1 MLQIS
6 KINKSFGGLKVLN
19 NLSFKIEK
27 GSISGLIGP
36 NGAGKTTLFNVING
50 SLKPDS
56 GSVQLNNYELIG
68 LQPHELFEIGV
79 LRTFQIPHEFFSLT
93 VLDNLLVVPP
103 NKIGETFFGQW
114 FFEKKIKQIEEI
126 NVKKAQDILDILGLS
141 HLEKEYAGNLSG
153 GQKKLLEL
161 GRVMMVEPE
170 IILLDE
176 VGAGVNKTLLK
187 KISNIIKKLNK
198 EKKYTF
204 IMIEHDLD
212 FISKLC
218 DTIIVMAEG
227 QFLTQGKFQQIK
239 SNQKVIDVSVS
250 YTHLTLPTS
259 VTV

>member
-50 SLKPDS
+50 SIKPDS
-56 GSVQLNNYELIG
+56 GSVLLNNYELIG

-114 FFEKKIKQIEEI
+114 FFEKKIKKIEEI
-126 NVKKAQDILDILGLS
+126 NVKKAKDILDILGLS

-227 QFLTQGKFQQIK
+227 QFLTQGNIQQIK
-239 SNQKVIDVSVS
+239 SNQKVIDIYLGKS
-250 YTHLTLPTS
+250 
-259 VTV
+259 

>member
-19 NLSFKIEK
+19 NLSLKIEK
-27 GSISGLIGP
+27 GSITGLIGP

-50 SLKPDS
+50 SIKPDS

-103 NKIGETFFGQW
+103 NKIGEMFFGQW
-114 FFEKKIKQIEEI
+114 FFEKKIKKIEEI
-126 NVKKAQDILDILGLS
+126 NVKKAQDILNILGLS

-227 QFLTQGKFQQIK
+227 QFLTQGNIQQIK
-239 SNQKVIDVSVS
+239 SNQKVIDIYLGKS
-250 YTHLTLPTS
+250 
-259 VTV
+259 

>member
-19 NLSFKIEK
+19 NLSLKIEK

-50 SLKPDS
+50 SIKPDS

-79 LRTFQIPHEFFSLT
+79 LRTF
-93 VLDNLLVVPP
+93 
-103 NKIGETFFGQW
+103 FGQW
-114 FFEKKIKQIEEI
+114 FFEKKIKKIEEI
-126 NVKKAQDILDILGLS
+126 NVKKAKDILDILGLS

-176 VGAGVNKTLLK
+176 VGAGVNKTLVK

-227 QFLTQGKFQQIK
+227 QFLTQGNIQQIK
-239 SNQKVIDVSVS
+239 SNQKVIDIYLGKS
-250 YTHLTLPTS
+250 
-259 VTV
+259 

>member
-1 MLQIS
+1 MGSLFIFMLQIS

-19 NLSFKIEK
+19 NLSLKIEK

-36 NGAGKTTLFNVING
+36 NGAGKTTLFNVTNG
-50 SLKPDS
+50 SIKPDS
-56 GSVQLNNYELIG
+56 GSVQLNNYELID

-114 FFEKKIKQIEEI
+114 FFEKKIKKIEEI
-126 NVKKAQDILDILGLS
+126 NVKKAKDILDILGLS

-227 QFLTQGKFQQIK
+227 QFLTQGNIQQIK
-239 SNQKVIDVSVS
+239 SNQKVIDIYLGKS
-250 YTHLTLPTS
+250 
-259 VTV
+259 

>member
-19 NLSFKIEK
+19 NLSFKIKK

-36 NGAGKTTLFNVING
+36 NGAGKTTHFNVING
-50 SLKPDS
+50 SIKPDS

-68 LQPHELFEIGV
+68 LKPHELFEIGV

-103 NKIGETFFGQW
+103 NKIGESFFGQW
-114 FFEKKIKQIEEI
+114 FFEKKIKKIEEI
-126 NVKKAQDILDILGLS
+126 NVKKAKDILDVLGLS

-187 KISNIIKKLNK
+187 KISKIIKKLNN

-227 QFLTQGKFQQIK
+227 QFLTQGNIQQIK
-239 SNQKVIDVSVS
+239 SNQKVIDIYLGKS
-250 YTHLTLPTS
+250 
-259 VTV
+259 

>member
-6 KINKSFGGLKVLN
+6 NINKSFGGLKVLN
-19 NLSFKIEK
+19 NLSFKIKK

-36 NGAGKTTLFNVING
+36 NGAGKTTLFYVIKG
-50 SLKPDS
+50 SIKPDS

-68 LQPHELFEIGV
+68 LQPHELFKIVV

-114 FFEKKIKQIEEI
+114 FFEKKIKKIEEI
-126 NVKKAQDILDILGLS
+126 NVNKAKDILDILGLS

-227 QFLTQGKFQQIK
+227 QFLTQGNIQQIK
-239 SNQKVIDVSVS
+239 SNQKVIDIYLGKS
-250 YTHLTLPTS
+250 
-259 VTV
+259 

>member
-19 NLSFKIEK
+19 NLSLKIEK

-50 SLKPDS
+50 SIKPDS
-56 GSVQLNNYELIG
+56 GSVQLNNNELIG
-68 LQPHELFEIGV
+68 LRPHELFEIGV

-114 FFEKKIKQIEEI
+114 FFEKKIKKIEEI
-126 NVKKAQDILDILGLS
+126 NIKKAKDILDILGLS

-153 GQKKLLEL
+153 GQTKLLEL
-161 GRVMMVEPE
+161 GRVMMVEPK

-227 QFLTQGKFQQIK
+227 QFLTQGNIQQIK
-239 SNQKVIDVSVS
+239 SNQKVIDIYLGKS
-250 YTHLTLPTS
+250 
-259 VTV
+259 

>member
-50 SLKPDS
+50 SIKPDS

-114 FFEKKIKQIEEI
+114 FFEKKIKKIEEI

-227 QFLTQGKFQQIK
+227 QFLTQGNIQQIK
-239 SNQKVIDVSVS
+239 SNQKVIDIYIGKS
-250 YTHLTLPTS
+250 
-259 VTV
+259 

>member
-19 NLSFKIEK
+19 NLSLKIEK

-50 SLKPDS
+50 SIKPDS
-56 GSVQLNNYELIG
+56 GSIQLNNYELIG

-114 FFEKKIKQIEEI
+114 FFEKKIKKIEEI

-141 HLEKEYAGNLSG
+141 HLKKEYAGNLSG

-227 QFLTQGKFQQIK
+227 QFLTQGNIQQIK
-239 SNQKVIDVSVS
+239 SNQKVIDIYLGKS
-250 YTHLTLPTS
+250 
-259 VTV
+259 

>member
-19 NLSFKIEK
+19 NLSLKIEK

-50 SLKPDS
+50 SIKPDS

-93 VLDNLLVVPP
+93 VSDNLLVVPP

-114 FFEKKIKQIEEI
+114 FFEKKIKKIEEI
-126 NVKKAQDILDILGLS
+126 NVKKAKDILDILGLS

-227 QFLTQGKFQQIK
+227 QFLTQGNIQQIK
-239 SNQKVIDVSVS
+239 SNQKVIDIYLGKS
-250 YTHLTLPTS
+250 
-259 VTV
+259 

>member
-56 GSVQLNNYELIG
+56 GSIQLNNYELIG

-103 NKIGETFFGQW
+103 NKIGEMFFGQW
-114 FFEKKIKQIEEI
+114 FFEKKIKKIEEI

-198 EKKYTF
+198 ENKYTF

-227 QFLTQGKFQQIK
+227 QFLTQGNIQQIK
-239 SNQKVIDVSVS
+239 SNQKVIDIYLGKS
-250 YTHLTLPTS
+250 
-259 VTV
+259 

>member
-1 MLQIS
+1 MNKTILKTHNLTKNFGALRASDKIS
-6 KINKSFGGLKVLN
+6 IDLRVGE
-19 NLSFKIEK
+19 IH
-27 GSISGLIGP
+27 GLIGP

-50 SLKPDS
+50 SIKPDS
-56 GSVQLNNYELIG
+56 GSVQLNNSELIG

-103 NKIGETFFGQW
+103 NKVGETFFGQW
-114 FFEKKIKQIEEI
+114 FFEKKIKKIEEI
-126 NVKKAQDILDILGLS
+126 NVKKAKDILDILGLS

-227 QFLTQGKFQQIK
+227 QFLTQGNIQQIK
-239 SNQKVIDVSVS
+239 SNQKVIDIYLGKS
-250 YTHLTLPTS
+250 
-259 VTV
+259 

>member
-6 KINKSFGGLKVLN
+6 KINKRFGGLKVLN

-50 SLKPDS
+50 SIKPDS

-114 FFEKKIKQIEEI
+114 FFEKKIKKIEEI
-126 NVKKAQDILDILGLS
+126 NVKKAKDILDILGLS

-161 GRVMMVEPE
+161 GRVMMVDPE

-227 QFLTQGKFQQIK
+227 QFLTQGNIQQIK
-239 SNQKVIDVSVS
+239 SNQKVIDIYLGKS
-250 YTHLTLPTS
+250 
-259 VTV
+259 

>member
-50 SLKPDS
+50 SIKPDS

-114 FFEKKIKQIEEI
+114 FFEKKIKKIEEI
-126 NVKKAQDILDILGLS
+126 NVKKAKDILDILGLS

-187 KISNIIKKLNK
+187 KISKIIKKLNN

-227 QFLTQGKFQQIK
+227 QFLTQGNIQQIK
-239 SNQKVIDVSVS
+239 SNQKVIDIYLGKS
-250 YTHLTLPTS
+250 
-259 VTV
+259 

>member
-6 KINKSFGGLKVLN
+6 NINKSFGGLKVLN
-19 NLSFKIEK
+19 NLSFKIKK

-50 SLKPDS
+50 SIKPDS

-103 NKIGETFFGQW
+103 NKIGEMFFGQW
-114 FFEKKIKQIEEI
+114 FFEKKIKKIEEI
-126 NVKKAQDILDILGLS
+126 NVKKAKDILDILGLS

-227 QFLTQGKFQQIK
+227 QFLTQGNIQQIK
-239 SNQKVIDVSVS
+239 SNQKVIDIYLGKS
-250 YTHLTLPTS
+250 
-259 VTV
+259 

>member
-6 KINKSFGGLKVLN
+6 NINKSFGGLKVLN
-19 NLSFKIEK
+19 NLSFKIKK

-50 SLKPDS
+50 SIKPDS
-56 GSVQLNNYELIG
+56 GSVLLNNYELIG

-114 FFEKKIKQIEEI
+114 FFEKKIKKIEEI
-126 NVKKAQDILDILGLS
+126 NVKKAKDILDILGLS

-227 QFLTQGKFQQIK
+227 QFLTQGNIQQIK
-239 SNQKVIDVSVS
+239 SNQKVIDIYLGKS
-250 YTHLTLPTS
+250 
-259 VTV
+259 

>member
-19 NLSFKIEK
+19 NLSLKIEK

-50 SLKPDS
+50 SIKPDS

-103 NKIGETFFGQW
+103 NKIGEMFFGQW
-114 FFEKKIKQIEEI
+114 FFEKKIKKIEEI
-126 NVKKAQDILDILGLS
+126 NVKKAKDILDILGLS

-227 QFLTQGKFQQIK
+227 QFLTQGNIQQIK
-239 SNQKVIDVSVS
+239 SNQKVIDIYLGKS
-250 YTHLTLPTS
+250 
-259 VTV
+259 

>member
-6 KINKSFGGLKVLN
+6 KINKSFGGLKVLD

-36 NGAGKTTLFNVING
+36 NGAGKTTLFNIING
-50 SLKPDS
+50 SIKPDS

-114 FFEKKIKQIEEI
+114 FFEKKIKKIEEI
-126 NVKKAQDILDILGLS
+126 NVKKAKDILDILGLS

-227 QFLTQGKFQQIK
+227 QFLTQGNIQQIK
-239 SNQKVIDVSVS
+239 SNQKVIDIYLGKS
-250 YTHLTLPTS
+250 
-259 VTV
+259 

>member
-50 SLKPDS
+50 SIKPDS

-114 FFEKKIKQIEEI
+114 FFEKKIKKIEEI
-126 NVKKAQDILDILGLS
+126 NVKKARDILDILGLS

-187 KISNIIKKLNK
+187 KISNIIKKLNE

-227 QFLTQGKFQQIK
+227 QFLTQGNIQQIK
-239 SNQKVIDVSVS
+239 SNQKVIDIYLGKS
-250 YTHLTLPTS
+250 
-259 VTV
+259 

>member
-19 NLSFKIEK
+19 NLSLKIEK

-50 SLKPDS
+50 SIKPDS

-68 LQPHELFEIGV
+68 LQPHELFKIGV

-114 FFEKKIKQIEEI
+114 FFEKKIKKIEEI
-126 NVKKAQDILDILGLS
+126 NVKKAKDILDILGLS

-187 KISNIIKKLNK
+187 KISEIIKKLNN

-227 QFLTQGKFQQIK
+227 QFLTQGNIQQIK
-239 SNQKVIDVSVS
+239 SNQKVIDIYLGKS
-250 YTHLTLPTS
+250 
-259 VTV
+259 

>member
-19 NLSFKIEK
+19 NLSFKIKK
-27 GSISGLIGP
+27 GSVSGLIGP

-50 SLKPDS
+50 SIKPDS

-114 FFEKKIKQIEEI
+114 FFEKKIKKIEEI
-126 NVKKAQDILDILGLS
+126 NVKKAKDILDILGLS

-187 KISNIIKKLNK
+187 KIKNIIKKLNK

-227 QFLTQGKFQQIK
+227 QFLTQGNIQQIK
-239 SNQKVIDVSVS
+239 SNQKVIDIYLGKS
-250 YTHLTLPTS
+250 
-259 VTV
+259 

>member
-19 NLSFKIEK
+19 NLSLKIEK

-50 SLKPDS
+50 SIKPDS
-56 GSVQLNNYELIG
+56 GSVQLNNFELIG

-103 NKIGETFFGQW
+103 NKIGEIFFGQW
-114 FFEKKIKQIEEI
+114 FFEKKIKKIEEI
-126 NVKKAQDILDILGLS
+126 NVKKAKDILDILGLS

-227 QFLTQGKFQQIK
+227 QFLTQGNIQQIK
-239 SNQKVIDVSVS
+239 SNQKVIDIYLGKS
-250 YTHLTLPTS
+250 
-259 VTV
+259 

>member
-6 KINKSFGGLKVLN
+6 NINKSFGGLKVLN
-19 NLSFKIEK
+19 NLSFKIKK

-50 SLKPDS
+50 SIKPDS

-114 FFEKKIKQIEEI
+114 FFEKKIKKIEEI
-126 NVKKAQDILDILGLS
+126 NVKKAKDILDILGLS

-187 KISNIIKKLNK
+187 KISKIIKKLNN

-227 QFLTQGKFQQIK
+227 QFLTQGNIQQIK
-239 SNQKVIDVSVS
+239 SNQKVIDIYLGKS
-250 YTHLTLPTS
+250 
-259 VTV
+259 

>member
-19 NLSFKIEK
+19 NLSFKIKK

-50 SLKPDS
+50 SIKPDS

-68 LQPHELFEIGV
+68 LRPHELFEIGV

-114 FFEKKIKQIEEI
+114 FFEKKIKKIEEI
-126 NVKKAQDILDILGLS
+126 NVKKAKDILDILGLS

-198 EKKYTF
+198 ENKYTF

-227 QFLTQGKFQQIK
+227 QFLTQGNIQQIK
-239 SNQKVIDVSVS
+239 SNQKVIDIYLGKS
-250 YTHLTLPTS
+250 
-259 VTV
+259 

>member
-27 GSISGLIGP
+27 GSVSGLIGP

-50 SLKPDS
+50 SIKPDS

-114 FFEKKIKQIEEI
+114 FFEKKIKKIEEI
-126 NVKKAQDILDILGLS
+126 NVKKAKDILDILGLS

-198 EKKYTF
+198 ENKYTF

-227 QFLTQGKFQQIK
+227 QFLTQGNIQQIK
-239 SNQKVIDVSVS
+239 SNQKVIDIYLGKS
-250 YTHLTLPTS
+250 
-259 VTV
+259 

>member
-50 SLKPDS
+50 SIKPDS

-103 NKIGETFFGQW
+103 NKVGETFFGQW
-114 FFEKKIKQIEEI
+114 FFEKKIKKIEEI
-126 NVKKAQDILDILGLS
+126 NVKKAKDILDILGLS

-187 KISNIIKKLNK
+187 KISEIIKKLNN

-227 QFLTQGKFQQIK
+227 QFLTQGNIQQIK
-239 SNQKVIDVSVS
+239 SNQKVIDIYLGKS
-250 YTHLTLPTS
+250 
-259 VTV
+259 

>member
-6 KINKSFGGLKVLN
+6 NINKSFGGLKVLN
-19 NLSFKIEK
+19 NLSLKIEK

-50 SLKPDS
+50 SIKPDS
-56 GSVQLNNYELIG
+56 GSVLLNNYELIG

-103 NKIGETFFGQW
+103 NKIGEMFFGQW
-114 FFEKKIKQIEEI
+114 FFEKKIKKIEEI

-227 QFLTQGKFQQIK
+227 QFLTQGNIQQIK
-239 SNQKVIDVSVS
+239 SNQKVIDIYLGKS
-250 YTHLTLPTS
+250 
-259 VTV
+259 

>member
-50 SLKPDS
+50 SIKPDS

-114 FFEKKIKQIEEI
+114 FFEKKIKKIEEI
-126 NVKKAQDILDILGLS
+126 NVKKAKDILDILGLS

-198 EKKYTF
+198 EKNYTF

-227 QFLTQGKFQQIK
+227 QFLTQGNIQQIK
-239 SNQKVIDVSVS
+239 SNQKVIDIYLGKS
-250 YTHLTLPTS
+250 
-259 VTV
+259 

>member
-50 SLKPDS
+50 SIKPDS

-114 FFEKKIKQIEEI
+114 FFEKKIKKIEEI
-126 NVKKAQDILDILGLS
+126 NVKKAKDILDILGLS

-187 KISNIIKKLNK
+187 KISNVIKKLNK

-227 QFLTQGKFQQIK
+227 QFLTQGNIQQIK
-239 SNQKVIDVSVS
+239 SNQKVIDIYLGKS
-250 YTHLTLPTS
+250 
-259 VTV
+259 

>member
-50 SLKPDS
+50 SIKPDS

-114 FFEKKIKQIEEI
+114 FFEKKIKKIEEI
-126 NVKKAQDILDILGLS
+126 NVKKASDILDILGLS

-187 KISNIIKKLNK
+187 KISEIIKKLNN

-227 QFLTQGKFQQIK
+227 QFLTQGNIQQIK
-239 SNQKVIDVSVS
+239 SNQKVIDIYLGKS
-250 YTHLTLPTS
+250 
-259 VTV
+259 

>member
-19 NLSFKIEK
+19 NLSLKIEK

-50 SLKPDS
+50 SIKPDS
-56 GSVQLNNYELIG
+56 GSVLLNNYELIG

-103 NKIGETFFGQW
+103 NKIGEMFFGQW
-114 FFEKKIKQIEEI
+114 FFEKKIKKIEEI
-126 NVKKAQDILDILGLS
+126 NVKKAKDILDILGLS

-227 QFLTQGKFQQIK
+227 QFLTQGNIQQIK
-239 SNQKVIDVSVS
+239 SNQKVIDIYLGKS
-250 YTHLTLPTS
+250 
-259 VTV
+259 

>member
-19 NLSFKIEK
+19 NLSLKIEK

-50 SLKPDS
+50 SIKPDS

-114 FFEKKIKQIEEI
+114 FFEKKIKKIEEI
-126 NVKKAQDILDILGLS
+126 NVKKAKDILDILGLS

-161 GRVMMVEPE
+161 GRVMMVEPK
-170 IILLDE
+170 IILLDD

-227 QFLTQGKFQQIK
+227 QFLTQGNIQQIK
-239 SNQKVIDVSVS
+239 SNQKVIDIYLGKS
-250 YTHLTLPTS
+250 
-259 VTV
+259 

>member
-6 KINKSFGGLKVLN
+6 NINKSFGGLKVLN

-50 SLKPDS
+50 SIKPDS

-114 FFEKKIKQIEEI
+114 FFEKKIKKIEEI
-126 NVKKAQDILDILGLS
+126 NVKKAKDILDILGLS

-227 QFLTQGKFQQIK
+227 QFLTQGNIQQIK
-239 SNQKVIDVSVS
+239 SNQKVIDIYLGKS
-250 YTHLTLPTS
+250 
-259 VTV
+259 

>member
-19 NLSFKIEK
+19 NLSLKIEK

-50 SLKPDS
+50 SIKPDS

-114 FFEKKIKQIEEI
+114 FFEKKIKKIEEI
-126 NVKKAQDILDILGLS
+126 NVKKAKDILDILGLS

-161 GRVMMVEPE
+161 GRVMMVEPK

-227 QFLTQGKFQQIK
+227 QFLTQGNIQQIK
-239 SNQKVIDVSVS
+239 SNQKVIDIYLGKS
-250 YTHLTLPTS
+250 
-259 VTV
+259 

>member
-19 NLSFKIEK
+19 NLSLKIEK
-27 GSISGLIGP
+27 GSITGLIGP

-50 SLKPDS
+50 SIKPDS

-114 FFEKKIKQIEEI
+114 FFEKKIKKIEES
-126 NVKKAQDILDILGLS
+126 NVKKAKDILDILGLS
-141 HLEKEYAGNLSG
+141 HLKKEYAGNLSG

-187 KISNIIKKLNK
+187 KISNIIKKLNR
-198 EKKYTF
+198 EKKHTF

-227 QFLTQGKFQQIK
+227 QFLTQGNIQQIK
-239 SNQKVIDVSVS
+239 SNQKVIDIYLGKS
-250 YTHLTLPTS
+250 
-259 VTV
+259 

>member
-6 KINKSFGGLKVLN
+6 NINKSFGGLKVLN
-19 NLSFKIEK
+19 NLSFKIKK

-50 SLKPDS
+50 SIKPDS

-114 FFEKKIKQIEEI
+114 FFEKKIKKIEEI
-126 NVKKAQDILDILGLS
+126 NVKRAKDILDILGLS

-227 QFLTQGKFQQIK
+227 QFLTQGNIQQIK
-239 SNQKVIDVSVS
+239 SNQKVIDIYLGKS
-250 YTHLTLPTS
+250 
-259 VTV
+259 

>member
-19 NLSFKIEK
+19 NLSLKIEK

-50 SLKPDS
+50 SIKPDS

-103 NKIGETFFGQW
+103 NKIGEMFFGQW
-114 FFEKKIKQIEEI
+114 FFEKKIKKIEEI

-198 EKKYTF
+198 ENKYTF

-227 QFLTQGKFQQIK
+227 QFLTQGNIQQIK
-239 SNQKVIDVSVS
+239 SNQKVIDIYLGKS
-250 YTHLTLPTS
+250 
-259 VTV
+259 

>member
-6 KINKSFGGLKVLN
+6 KINKSFGGLKVLD

-50 SLKPDS
+50 SIKPDS

-114 FFEKKIKQIEEI
+114 FFEKKIKKIEEI
-126 NVKKAQDILDILGLS
+126 NVKKAKDILDILGLS

-227 QFLTQGKFQQIK
+227 QFLTQGNIQQIK
-239 SNQKVIDVSVS
+239 SNQKVIDIYLGKS
-250 YTHLTLPTS
+250 
-259 VTV
+259 

>member
-50 SLKPDS
+50 SIKPDS

-114 FFEKKIKQIEEI
+114 FFEKKIKKIEEI
-126 NVKKAQDILDILGLS
+126 NVKKAKNILDILGLS

-187 KISNIIKKLNK
+187 KITNIIKKLNK

-227 QFLTQGKFQQIK
+227 QFLTQGNIQQIK
-239 SNQKVIDVSVS
+239 SNQKVIDIYLGKS
-250 YTHLTLPTS
+250 
-259 VTV
+259 